1 MIVSMKKEYVV
12 LIFSMVTC
20 FNFEGTINKL
30 QPQNNEHLHQKK
42 PAKIKNMVVY
52 EYDTDY
58 FLFQNLLKLKK
69 CKFPLNCKQKKFSF
83 VLPVDY
89 IFFRQYF
96 DDHQDYSFFFKKM
109 EIVRSFFFGLG
120 N

>member
-1 MIVSMKKEYVV
+1 
-12 LIFSMVTC
+12 MVTC
-20 FNFEGTINKL
+20 FNFEGTINML
-30 QPQNNEHLHQKK
+30 QQQNNNHLHQKK
-42 PAKIKNMVVY
+42 PAKIENMDVY
-52 EYDTDY
+52 ESHTDY
-58 FLFQNLLKLKK
+58 FLKYFLFKNILKLKK
-69 CKFPLNCKQKKFSF
+69 YKFPLNCKQKKFCF

-96 DDHQDYSFFFKKM
+96 DIDHQDYCIFFFFKM

>member
-1 MIVSMKKEYVV
+1 M
-12 LIFSMVTC
+12 
-20 FNFEGTINKL
+20 L
-30 QPQNNEHLHQKK
+30 QQQNNNHLHQKK
-42 PAKIKNMVVY
+42 PAKIENMDVY
-52 EYDTDY
+52 ESHTDY
-58 FLFQNLLKLKK
+58 FLKYFLFKNILKLKK
-69 CKFPLNCKQKKFSF
+69 YKFPLNCKQKKFCF

-96 DDHQDYSFFFKKM
+96 DIDHQDYCIFFFKKM